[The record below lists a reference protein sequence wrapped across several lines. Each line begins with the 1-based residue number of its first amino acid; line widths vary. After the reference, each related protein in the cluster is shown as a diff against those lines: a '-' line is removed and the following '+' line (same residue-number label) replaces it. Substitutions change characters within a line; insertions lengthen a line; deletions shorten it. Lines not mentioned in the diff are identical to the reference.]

1 LLTFKNL
8 DKLLDIYYEAYQ
20 NVFDKREKL
29 NLAQIISNLIF
40 QRPRIDLETYFTTSY
55 QLEIDS
61 LNLQMKLLNLL
72 SDKMVT

>member
-1 LLTFKNL
+1 MLTFKNL